1 MLEIVLTRDDANS
14 DSALLVEWLA
24 ADREVVRK
32 GQAVCAVETSKASF
46 DLEAPGDG
54 TLIWLARAGDEVEI
68 GASVALV
75 AESDAELADVAAT
88 AESIVPA
95 VATSAPTPAG
105 ERSVTRKAAELAERY
120 GIDLDL
126 IEKSGF
132 ITVDDIEAFRAAAQD
147 TSGDDDVVLAGLST
161 ENVTLPAVF
170 AVDEQEGVVDPT
182 FLSTL
187 AADPAAF
194 GALPSEQKLDAYR
207 THGASVGNDVTLG
220 AGAVIVAPR
229 IVLGNGVTIGDGSSI
244 RCHEIFAAGE
254 LALLGASFRLTCR
267 RAFIGAGT
275 WTGDR
280 ILIGGGGA
288 GDPWATFVIGD
299 LGFIGD
305 EAFINVCR
313 PVLIGREAFVT
324 MRSVLLT
331 HNVGHSLLEGFENRF
346 AGIVL
351 EDRAQIGVGAV
362 VYAGCRVGF
371 ESIIASNSYVVSD
384 IKPRSLAIG
393 VPARVTGAA
402 SRAPERSRQA
412 ALAREMMRELRQFI
426 VLRGVE
432 TEDLDDQGLEG
443 FAVTGAE
450 GPARILFSE
459 RLDATSVQAG
469 GGETVVL
476 TLAAD
481 GDPPAGCAV
490 LDLLGRRIHGEG
502 GVALASVREFCRKR
516 GIRFE
521 PGPWRY
527 RDGFL

>member
-14 DSALLVEWLA
+14 DSALLVEWLV
-24 ADREVVRK
+24 ADRDEVRK
-32 GQAVCAVETSKASF
+32 GQVVCVVETSKASF

-54 TLIWLARAGDEVEI
+54 TLVWLAHAGTDVDI

-75 AESDAELADVAAT
+75 AESAADLAEVDAKSVTAA
-88 AESIVPA
+88 
-95 VATSAPTPAG
+95 APTAAAPAG
-105 ERSVTRKAAELAERY
+105 ERSVTRKAAELAEQY
-120 GIDLDL
+120 GIDLDQ

-132 ITVDDIEAFRAAAQD
+132 ITVDDIEAFRAAAHES
-147 TSGDDDVVLAGLST
+147 SGEDDIVFAGLST

-170 AVDEQEGVVDPT
+170 PIAEDDGVVEPD
-182 FLSTL
+182 FLAMLS
-187 AADPAAF
+187 ADTAAF
-194 GALPSEQKLDAYR
+194 GALASAEKVDAYR
-207 THGASVGNDVTLG
+207 RHGARIGNDVRIGVGT
-220 AGAVIVAPR
+220 VIIAPR
-229 IVLGNGVTIGDGSSI
+229 IVLEDAVTIGDGGSI
-244 RCHEIFAAGE
+244 RCHEVFAAGE
-254 LALLGASFRLTCR
+254 LALLGASFQLTCR

-275 WTGDR
+275 WTADR
-280 ILIGGGGA
+280 IVIGGGGA
-288 GDPWATFVIGD
+288 RDPWATFVIGE

-305 EAFINVCR
+305 EVFINVCR
-313 PVLIGREAFVT
+313 PVVIGREVFVT

-362 VYAGCRVGF
+362 VYAGCRVGR

-393 VPARVTGAA
+393 VPARVAGAA
-402 SRAPERSRQA
+402 SRAPERSRQT
-412 ALAREMMRELRQFI
+412 ALARQMMKEMQQLLTFQ
-426 VLRGVE
+426 GVA
-432 TEDLDDQGLEG
+432 TQALDVESMEG
-443 FAVTGAE
+443 FAVAGAD

-459 RLDATSVQAG
+459 RLSAASVSAG
-469 GGETVVL
+469 DGETVVL
-476 TLAAD
+476 TLALE

-490 LDLLGRRIHGEG
+490 LDLLERRVHGDEG
-502 GVALASVREFCRKR
+502 VVLDWVREFCRKR

-527 RDGFL
+527 RGGLL

>member
-1 MLEIVLTRDDANS
+1 M
-14 DSALLVEWLA
+14 
-24 ADREVVRK
+24 
-32 GQAVCAVETSKASF
+32 F
-46 DLEAPGDG
+46 D
-54 TLIWLARAGDEVEI
+54 
-68 GASVALV
+68 
-75 AESDAELADVAAT
+75 
-88 AESIVPA
+88 
-95 VATSAPTPAG
+95 
-105 ERSVTRKAAELAERY
+105 
-120 GIDLDL
+120 
-126 IEKSGF
+126 
-132 ITVDDIEAFRAAAQD
+132 
-147 TSGDDDVVLAGLST
+147 
-161 ENVTLPAVF
+161 
-170 AVDEQEGVVDPT
+170 VDEQEGIVDPA
-182 FLSTL
+182 FLATL

-194 GALPSEQKLDAYR
+194 GALPSEEKLDAYR
-207 THGASVGNDVTLG
+207 THGASVGNGVTLG
-220 AGAVIVAPR
+220 AGTIIVAPR
-229 IVLGNGVTIGDGSSI
+229 IVLGDGVTIGDGSRI

-254 LALLGASFRLTCR
+254 LALLGASFQLTCR

-324 MRSVLLT
+324 MRSILLT

-351 EDRAQIGVGAV
+351 EDRAQVGVGAV
-362 VYAGCRVGF
+362 VYAGCRVGL

-402 SRAPERSRQA
+402 SRAPERSRQV
-412 ALAREMMRELRQFI
+412 ALARQMMKELRQLI
-426 VLRGVE
+426 MLRGVE

-443 FAVTGAE
+443 FAVVTGAE
-450 GPARILFSE
+450 GPARILFCE
-459 RLDATSVQAG
+459 RLGATSVQAG
-469 GGETVVL
+469 DGETVVL
-476 TLAAD
+476 TLAVD

-490 LDLLGRRIHGEG
+490 LDLLGRRVHGVG
-502 GVALASVREFCRKR
+502 GVALESVREFCRKR

-527 RDGFL
+527 SDGFL